1 MGNIYA
7 KYKRDLDAKRQ
18 MAAEEQVIITDEEYA
33 VQTDD
38 MVRYEKFIVINSA
51 VDKQYVATK
60 APNIHGTGLPTKV
73 NDSLVQGTAFKVV
86 EDALNSLNG
95 AGNMATVRI
104 VAADSG
110 KSVVV
115 RSGNKASAKTI
126 IDALADKQNGQRPAF
141 IRVAWP
147 MDRDYGK
154 GVHKDTLTQI
164 GGIGAWEVILD
175 TNNMELYGHT
185 HGYAAPGKTEV
196 QTFADKKSVREFI
209 ANRGSK
215 PAMSS
220 DDVPSLR

>member
-7 KYKRDLDAKRQ
+7 KYKRELDAKR
-18 MAAEEQVIITDEEYA
+18 ENQVIRTDEEYA

-51 VDKQYVATK
+51 VNKQYVATK
-60 APNIHGTGLPTKV
+60 EPNRLGTGLPTKV
-73 NDSLVQGTAFKVV
+73 NDALVNGTAFEAVSN
-86 EDALNSLNG
+86 ALNSLNG

-104 VAADSG
+104 VSADTG
-110 KSVVV
+110 KSVII
-115 RSGNKASAKTI
+115 RKGDKFSATAI
-126 IDALADKQNGQRPAF
+126 IEALADKQNGQRPAF

-164 GGIGAWEVILD
+164 GGIGAHEVILD

-185 HGYAAPGKTEV
+185 HGYAAPGKTLV

-209 ANRGSK
+209 ATRGSK

-220 DDVPSLR
+220 DEVPSLR